1 MLVDVVGFGLLFA
14 SYSCVVV
21 VERKHNIAKSG
32 LPLMGL
38 WCWLPSEG
46 GVP

>member
-1 MLVDVVGFGLLFA
+1 
-14 SYSCVVV
+14 VV

-38 WCWLPSEG
+38 WCWFPSKV